1 MVSAAAVG
9 QRERT
14 TQKRVIRFLLRS
26 WDISISV
33 IGTPVPTIAISSPR
47 C

>member
-14 TQKRVIRFLLRS
+14 TQKRVIRFFVEELGYHTNR
-26 WDISISV
+26 IKH
-33 IGTPVPTIAISSPR
+33 
-47 C
+47 